1 MKLGK
6 RWKTVVLPLT
16 AAALLLGGCKGI
28 PLMSEAKESKQY
40 TEPQTMIFVATERN
54 RYESIYTDQIW
65 AVKMDDSGTT
75 FEEYLLDQIK
85 SFLEEMRTVTM
96 MAGEQNISLDA
107 AEKEKVN
114 RLTEDYYKK
123 LSREDIEYMGIDK
136 DDVLSMYQEYCLA
149 NKMVTET
156 TKDMDLEVS
165 DSEAKVMVLQQIEVW
180 NKETADLVWQKTQ
193 EEGADFA
200 AIAAEYSLNPDLER
214 KLGRGEDDKTLED
227 AAFALTQGEV
237 SGVIEVGPA
246 YYIVK
251 CLNEYD
257 MDATQERKRVLEIE
271 KKDQI
276 FRQIY
281 NEYAQKNPVDFDD
294 EMWEELK
301 FSGNDGCTTT
311 NFFEMYHEYF
321 KN

>member
-1 MKLGK
+1 MKFGK

-65 AVKMDDSGTT
+65 GVKMDDSGTT
-75 FEEYLLDQIK
+75 FENYLLDQIK

-96 MAGEQNISLDA
+96 MAREQDISLDA

-136 DDVLSMYQEYCLA
+136 DDVRIMYQEYCLA

-214 KLGRGEDDKTLED
+214 KLGRGEDDKALED
-227 AAFALTQGEV
+227 AAFALTEGEV
-237 SGVIEVGPA
+237 SSVIEVGPA

-257 MDATQERKRVLEIE
+257 MDATQERKKVLEIE

-281 NEYAQKNPVDFDD
+281 NEYAQKNPVDFGD

-301 FSGNDGCTTT
+301 FSGDDGCTTT